1 MQQLVG
7 KGLLGQYAGFVSRA
21 VGFVLDILIVIGLL
35 WVVNFAITLPLQY
48 FLGFNINQCKTM
60 VSGTLPSIIDQS
72 PWLCIAVI
80 STQAALSLLAGPAY
94 FILLWSMGG
103 QTVGQYV
110 AGVRVVRLNGRKMNF
125 KSSLVRYLG
134 YFVSFFALGLG
145 YFWVLWDD
153 RRQGF
158 QDKLARTV
166 VVYAWTARQNEF
178 LLDRVRERMGA
189 KAKVSSTAMTEDEI
203 RALHYVIL
211 SFKLHTEMNSTLSSL
226 EEAVRVSDF
235 SVINVAVLVK
245 DETGHLG
252 LVGVSDLSMNTSGQM
267 PLMTVD
273 FRTIRTGLQRLLQ
286 HYPPESFVMVIL
298 VKHDM
303 EKRLCRST
311 GSTYHSRLW
320 RWTRCWR
327 LSRNPLWRTT
337 PASKR
342 RIQADVL
349 SGQYW
354 LGQAQPARALAENLS
369 PPSVLVQMWSAFLVQ
384 RSAGRGGRTTLLLSA
399 FHP

>member
-273 FRTIRTGLQRLLQ
+273 FRTIRTGMQRLLQ

-298 VKHDM
+298 VKRDM
-303 EKRLCRST
+303 EKRLC
-311 GSTYHSRLW
+311 HALDRLNLPFEIVAMD
-320 RWTRCWR
+320 TV
-327 LSRNPLWRTT
+327 LAAVQESAVTDD
-337 PASKR
+337 AS
-342 RIQADVL
+342 IEA
-349 SGQYW
+349 S
-354 LGQAQPARALAENLS
+354 
-369 PPSVLVQMWSAFLVQ
+369 
-384 RSAGRGGRTTLLLSA
+384 
-399 FHP
+399 HPG